1 MRILVISD
9 SHGSLRNIEK
19 AIEAQPDA
27 KHVIFLGDGE
37 KDIEEASYIY
47 DDRIYHIVKGNCDF
61 LSDNKTSDTVI
72 INGTKIYFTHKENYS
87 DVEKI
92 VSQAK
97 KSGARI
103 ALYGHTHIAYENYVD
118 GVYVMNPGS
127 ITAPRDQMRGSYGII
142 DITDGGIITFTVRM

>member
-27 KHVIFLGDGE
+27 KHVIFLGDGQN
-37 KDIEEASYIY
+37 DIEEASYIY
-47 DDRIYHIVKGNCDF
+47 DDRIYHIVKGNCDYF
-61 LSDNKTSDTVI
+61 SDEKTSDTI
-72 INGTKIYFTHKENYS
+72 TINGVKIFFTHGNFMR
-87 DVEKI
+87 DVENL
-92 VSQAK
+92 VQSAK
-97 KSGARI
+97 RENAKI
-103 ALYGHTHIAYENYVD
+103 ALYGHTHIAYTNYID

-127 ITAPRDQMRGSYGII
+127 ITKPRDQMRGSYGII

>member
-27 KHVIFLGDGE
+27 KNIIFLGDGE

-47 DDRIYHIVKGNCDF
+47 NDRNFYVVKGNCDF
-61 LSDNKTSDTVI
+61 FSNEKASDVVT
-72 INGTKIYFTHKENYS
+72 INGTRIYFTHGNYMR
-87 DVEKI
+87 DVENL
-92 VSQAK
+92 VQSAK
-97 KSGARI
+97 QGNAQI
-103 ALYGHTHIAYENYVD
+103 ALYGHTHIAYTNYFD

-127 ITAPRDQMRGSYGII
+127 ITAPRDQSRGSYGII
-142 DITDGGIITFTVRM
+142 DITDGGIITFTVRI

>member
-47 DDRIYHIVKGNCDF
+47 DDRIFHIVKGNCDF
-61 LSDNKTSDTVI
+61 FSDRNTSDTVT
-72 INGTKIYFTHKENYS
+72 INGIKIYFTHGHFMR

-92 VSQAK
+92 VESARSVNAK
-97 KSGARI
+97 I
-103 ALYGHTHIAYENYVD
+103 ALYGHTHVAYTNYID
-118 GVYVMNPGS
+118 GVYLMNPGS
-127 ITAPRDQMRGSYGII
+127 ITSPRDQFRGSYGVI
-142 DITDGGIITFTVRM
+142 DITDGGIITFNVRM

>member
-27 KHVIFLGDGE
+27 KHIIFLGDGE

-47 DDRIYHIVKGNCDF
+47 DDRIYHIVKGNCDYF
-61 LSDNKTSDTVI
+61 SDRKSSDIVTIGGV
-72 INGTKIYFTHKENYS
+72 KIYFTHGNS
-87 DVEKI
+87 IGDVEKLI
-92 VSQAK
+92 ETAK
-97 KSGARI
+97 LKEAKI
-103 ALYGHTHIAYENYVD
+103 ALSGHTHIAYTNYID

-127 ITAPRDQMRGSYGII
+127 ITNPRDQIRGSYGII